1 MFRKTNEPNLKKMK
15 KNNFFFGPGFGTNLG
30 LKFFLQV
37 LPLLIIRHC
46 SKPLRYAIYRKTNT
60 PNLRKLQKKPPN
72 FGPDFGLFDPNL
84 GLQIFF

>member
-1 MFRKTNEPNLKKMK
+1 MK

-60 PNLRKLQKKPPN
+60 PNLRKLQKKP
-72 FGPDFGLFDPNL
+72 LILDPIL
-84 GLQIFF
+84 ACLTQIWVYKFFFESFTSTVS